1 MVGSRRVD
9 KAEAEAMAQQERVV
23 YLNGRIVPE
32 SQAGIPIRDAGF
44 IYGDAVFDAART
56 FNGQV
61 FRMREHIDR
70 LYDSCKYLRLDPGMN
85 RERMVE
91 LTTEVVER
99 NVPLLGPNEDY
110 WVTQRVTRGVES
122 TLPDEESHNTVLI
135 ECRPLPLAK
144 RAHYYRVGIPLLT
157 PSVPRIPPQFMSP
170 RAKTHNYLNLVLG
183 NLEVHEKDPD
193 AWALLLDEKGNLAEG
208 LGSNVFIVKDG
219 VLATPRGQMVLEGI
233 TRNTVL
239 ELAASLRIPAEERD
253 IDAYDACTADESFLT
268 STSLCVCPVSS
279 INGIA
284 VGDGKVPGPVTQR
297 LMGAF
302 SDLVGMDYVAQY
314 LAHL

>member
-1 MVGSRRVD
+1 
-9 KAEAEAMAQQERVV
+9 MAQQERVV

>member
-1 MVGSRRVD
+1 
-9 KAEAEAMAQQERVV
+9 MAQQERVV
-23 YLNGRIVPE
+23 YLNGQIVPE
-32 SQAGIPIRDAGF
+32 SRAGIPIRDAGF

-70 LYDSCKYLRLDPGMN
+70 LYDSCKYLRLDPGMS

-122 TLPDEESHNTVLI
+122 TLPGEESHNTVLI

-144 RAHYYRVGIPLLT
+144 RAHYYRAGIPLLT

-183 NLEVHEKDPD
+183 DLEVHDRDPD

-208 LGSNVFIVKDG
+208 RGSNVFIVKDG
-219 VLATPRGQMVLEGI
+219 VVATPRVQMVLAGI
-233 TRNTVL
+233 TRQTVL
-239 ELAASLRIPAEERD
+239 DLAASLKIPAEERD
-253 IDAYDACTADESFLT
+253 IDLFDAYTADEVFLT
-268 STSLCVCPVSS
+268 STSLCICPVPSV
-279 INGIA
+279 NGMA
-284 VGDGKVPGPVTQR
+284 PGDGKVPGPVTER

-302 SDLVGMDYVAQY
+302 SDLVGMDYVSQY
-314 LAHL
+314 LAHLR

>member
-1 MVGSRRVD
+1 
-9 KAEAEAMAQQERVV
+9 MAQGERVV
-23 YLNGRIVPE
+23 YLNGQIIPE
-32 SQAGIPIRDAGF
+32 SSAGISIRDWGF
-44 IYGDAVFDAART
+44 TMGDAVFDTART

-61 FRMREHIDR
+61 FKQGEHIDR
-70 LYDSCKYLRLDPGMN
+70 LYDSCKYLRLDPGVT
-85 RERMVE
+85 RDRMME

-110 WVTQRVTRGVES
+110 WVTQRVTRGLEATHPGQES
-122 TLPDEESHNTVLI
+122 GPTVVI
-135 ECRPLPLAK
+135 DCRPLPLAR
-144 RAHYYRVGIPLLT
+144 RAGYYETGVPLMT
-157 PSVPRIPPQFMSP
+157 PSTPRIPPQFMSP